1 MPERRRGRERPEVER
16 SGKPPAILVSG
27 LHRGESPQSGGAVI
41 ESVRA
46 VLPEARFIGLSYDI
60 MESGVYARG
69 PDAVDRAWLF
79 PYPGAGPEA
88 FLERLREVHAAEG
101 LSLIIPTLD
110 TEIEPLIRCRD
121 ALERMGIAVAVPSL
135 AALRGRDKRQ
145 LAELG
150 RAADVPTPRTV
161 AGATA
166 AALAWHAA
174 NEIGYPCYVKGALYD
189 AKLVQTEAQLYQAFA
204 EIAAVW
210 GTPVLLQQP
219 IYGEEYVVAGVGDG
233 AGGLVTHCAM
243 RKLLR
248 TKLGKAYGGVSVND
262 PVVLDQT
269 RRIMRALSWSGGFEV
284 EFVKGADGRLH
295 LFEINPRFP
304 AWISFP
310 AKVGCN
316 MPGYVARRALG
327 LDCAP
332 PPPVPPGKMFF
343 RHNADIIGDIEQLAE
358 FATTTIHHPAGH
370 RRQDGS

>member
-1 MPERRRGRERPEVER
+1 MVRT
-16 SGKPPAILVSG
+16 GKPPTILVSG

-46 VLPEARFIGLSYDI
+46 VLPEARFVGLSYDI
-60 MESGVYARG
+60 MESGLYARG
-69 PDAVDRAWLF
+69 PDAVDCAWLF
-79 PYPGAGPEA
+79 PYPGAGPAA

-110 TEIEPLIRCRD
+110 TEIEPLIRSRD
-121 ALERMGIAVAVPSL
+121 ELERMGIAVAVPSL
-135 AALRGRDKRQ
+135 RALHGRDKT
-145 LAELG
+145 ALG
-150 RAADVPTPRTV
+150 ALGQATDVPTPRT
-161 AGATA
+161 ASGSTA
-166 AALAWHAA
+166 AELAYRAA
-174 NEIGYPCYVKGALYD
+174 TDIGYPCYVKGALYD
-189 AKLVQTEAQLYQAFA
+189 AKLVHTEAQLYQAFA

-233 AGGLVTHCAM
+233 AGGLVTHCAL

-248 TKLGKAYGGVSVND
+248 TKLGKAYGGVSVDD

-269 RRIMRALSWSGGFEV
+269 RRIIRELSWSGGFEV
-284 EFVKGADGRLH
+284 EFVKGADGRLY

-310 AKVGCN
+310 SKVGCN
-316 MPGYVARRALG
+316 MPGYVALRALG
-327 LDCAP
+327 LDGAP

-343 RHNADIIGDIEQLAE
+343 RHNADIIGDIGQLAD
-358 FATTTIHHPAGH
+358 FATTTIHHPADHG
-370 RRQDGS
+370 RSDGS